1 MKVLQAL
8 QVPAA
13 SFDFPGLLSTSRQI
27 LVTMEDELRN
37 VTQFWDVAE
46 SMLHQVEEFRDL
58 LWHDVDGVQ
67 IEIAVKAMQKR
78 LQRDIKVRP
87 SYLQRIPNT

>member
-1 MKVLQAL
+1 MLQAL

-13 SFDFPGLLSTSRQI
+13 SFDFPELLSKSRQS

-37 VTQFWDVAE
+37 VTQFWNVAE
-46 SMLHQVEEFRDL
+46 SMLQQIEEYRGL

-67 IEIAVKAMQKR
+67 IEIAVKAMQKS
-78 LQRDIKVRP
+78 LQKDLKVRP
-87 SYLQRIPNT
+87 D